1 VPFIVGAKVDYDC
14 TSLARLDQDTR
25 RGSLRETAQEQ
36 SAALLKVRPS
46 LKRVDGHKG
55 GYVFRKDA
63 ADEVEFVA
71 VNLFD
76 SLEAVQRFAGPD
88 YTVPVFEPEAKRL
101 LSRIESFAAHYE
113 VRVNTV
119 PKQ

>member
-1 VPFIVGAKVDYDC
+1 MI
-14 TSLARLDQDTR
+14 ARHWRGWTKIQDA
-25 RGSLRETAQEQ
+25 EAYEK
-36 SAALLKVRPS
+36 LLKNKVLPS
-46 LKRVDGHKG
+46 LKRVDGHEG

-63 ADEVEFVA
+63 VDEVEFVV

-76 SLEAVQRFAGPD
+76 SLAAVQRFAGPD

-113 VRVNTV
+113 VRVNMA